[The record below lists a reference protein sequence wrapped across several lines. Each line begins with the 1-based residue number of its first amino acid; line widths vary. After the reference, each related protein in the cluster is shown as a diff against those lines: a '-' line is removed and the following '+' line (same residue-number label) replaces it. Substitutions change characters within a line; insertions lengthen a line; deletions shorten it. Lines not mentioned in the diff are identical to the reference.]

1 MSTTMSEEPTS
12 TGQSGLD
19 EDTPVDLNLLRELG
33 KSSLVNVL
41 NSVCTSRVLYPR
53 SFVTHE
59 VQVNGVKTLVLD
71 PSIAGPLGLLTEVSL
86 LKVSVDSVL
95 NGNNTYG

>member
-41 NSVCTSRVLYPR
+41 NSVCTSRVLY
-53 SFVTHE
+53 
-59 VQVNGVKTLVLD
+59 LD
-71 PSIAGPLGLLTEVSL
+71 LL
-86 LKVSVDSVL
+86 
-95 NGNNTYG
+95 